1 MYLIEAEAE
10 ARLNNEPAAKQALLA
25 IQQRAGVATVVST
38 NTGNALI
45 EEILLERNKEL
56 YGEGHKFFD
65 LLRTKKGVDR
75 TGSTVH
81 WKIVNFPS
89 GDNRLVSPIPQLEL
103 DANPVLKPQQN
114 PGY

>member
-1 MYLIEAEAE
+1 M
-10 ARLNNEPAAKQALLA
+10 R
-25 IQQRAGVATVVST
+25 
-38 NTGNALI
+38 
-45 EEILLERNKEL
+45 
-56 YGEGHKFFD
+56 GHKFFD

-81 WKIVNFPS
+81 WRIVNFAS
-89 GDNRLVSPIPQLEL
+89 GANRLVSPLPQTEL